1 MRHSAITRVRIIG
14 SPLLCL
20 PTELIQLISTYL
32 PTKTIFTLLATCR
45 LLCHSLAPLIL
56 DKLFRDT
63 PRSWDLTLGW
73 ILPNFSTAGLLRALR
88 PRNHTQEFN
97 INYQDK
103 AGTTCLH
110 AACKMDD
117 ALTLYI
123 LLDHGAKPDI
133 FDTNG
138 ETPLHYAVQYGRE
151 NVARVLL
158 QEGADPNVRSINGE
172 TALSWAVKYGYT
184 GIVRA
189 LIEYGADVNRR
200 VGKGETPLHWAAV
213 QGFVE
218 IVEVLLSSG
227 SHGEMVNWAGQ
238 TALLVAAEAGHGDVV
253 RKFLEKG
260 VNVDG
265 VAGDTALVVA
275 ARQGHQD
282 IVRMLLEEGGNAGR
296 NGVGETTLFMMAF
309 YGGMGVRWVFAS
321 RAKRLVGRLKR
332 AGKGSAVAAGPRL

>member
-1 MRHSAITRVRIIG
+1 MARVRIVR

-45 LLCHSLAPLIL
+45 FLCHSLAPLIL
-56 DKLFRDT
+56 DKLLHNT
-63 PRSWDLTLGW
+63 PKSWDSTFSW
-73 ILPNFSTAGLLRALR
+73 ILLNYSTKGLLRALQPKNR
-88 PRNHTQEFN
+88 SGEFN

-103 AGTTCLH
+103 TGATCLH
-110 AACKMDD
+110 AACKMND

-133 FDTNG
+133 FDING
-138 ETPLHYAVQYGRE
+138 ETPLHFAVQYGRE

-158 QEGADPNVRSINGE
+158 QEGADPNLRSVAGE
-172 TALSWAVKYGYT
+172 TPLSWAVKYGYA

-189 LIEYGADVNRR
+189 LIEYGADVNLR

-218 IVEVLLSSG
+218 VVEILLSSG
-227 SHGEMVNWAGQ
+227 AHGEMVNWEGQ

-260 VNVDG
+260 VDVDG
-265 VAGDTALVVA
+265 VVGDTTLVVA
-275 ARQGHQD
+275 ARRGHQD
-282 IVRMLLEEGGNAGR
+282 IVRMLLEGGGKAGR

-321 RAKRLVGRLKR
+321 RARRLVGRLKR
-332 AGKGSAVAAGPRL
+332 ASKGSVVASSSRL